1 MRMVAWTGTR
11 PPAAVE
17 RALRDK
23 GIGLARREK
32 QVSARV
38 VRTAA
43 GTRTPSAPRE
53 RRWIWYCDGA
63 IANDRR
69 VEAVLRGAYDVIDGR
84 SGDAAAQLA
93 ARLDELLV
101 PETAPPT
108 SDVLVTISDASRQV
122 IAKIAQAAP
131 TSMAVLLTG
140 ETGTG
145 KEVIARQIHA
155 WSPRAAK
162 PFIPINC
169 AAIPNELM
177 EAELFGY
184 ARGAF
189 SGAVQAYEGQL
200 AAAAGGTVFLDEI
213 HDTPPAL
220 QVKLLRVLEDRV
232 VSRLGE
238 NTWRRIDFRI
248 VAATNRDLG
257 PLIESGVFGADLY
270 ERLAIVTIEL
280 PPLRERL
287 EDLPGL
293 VDQFIERF
301 HAGDG
306 AGISRVRGIR
316 PDALRAL
323 AAYRWPGNV
332 RELRNVVWETLV
344 YKRAGDEII
353 PADLPHRVLRPGTT
367 AATAGLV
374 DRGALARRI
383 AARALDLK
391 GEIAALERTA
401 LTEALALAGGNAAE
415 AARLLGTV
423 GRGHARDPG
432 GTVRAML
439 RRLRRS
445 TASR

>member
-189 SGAVQAYEGQL
+189 SGAVQRYDGQL
-200 AAAAGGTVFLDEI
+200 TAAAGGTVFLDEI
-213 HDTPPAL
+213 DDTPPET
-220 QVKLLRVLEDRV
+220 QVKLLRVLEDHV

-238 NTWRRIDFRI
+238 NVWHEIDFRLI
-248 VAATNRDLG
+248 AATNRDLR
-257 PLIESGVFGADLY
+257 PLVDAGRFGADLY
-270 ERLAIVTIEL
+270 ERLAIVSIHL
-280 PPLRERL
+280 RPLRERL
-287 EDLPGL
+287 EDLPEL
-293 VDQFIERF
+293 ARYFATRF
-301 HAGDG
+301 AREQQR
-306 AGISRVRGIR
+306 AEVTIS
-316 PDALRAL
+316 PPALAAL
-323 AAYRWPGNV
+323 AAYRWPGNI
-332 RELRNVVWETLV
+332 RELRNVIYEALV
-344 YKRAGDEII
+344 YKRAGSEILLS
-353 PADLPHRVLRPGTT
+353 DLPRRVLERDKSKD
-367 AATAGLV
+367 AAA
-374 DRGALARRI
+374 DRGAIVERI
-383 AARALDLK
+383 ATGRMNLRD
-391 GEIAALERTA
+391 EVAALERMA
-401 LTEALALAGGNAAE
+401 LEEALARTGGNAAR
-415 AARLLGTV
+415 AARLLGAV
-423 GRGHARDPG
+423 GRGAARDPG
-432 GTVRAML
+432 GTVRAMM
-439 RRLRRS
+439 RRLRRP
-445 TASR
+445 